1 MTIRSPQHSTKAGQ
15 ETTWSFYVGSKLVEI
30 AVTPDSHALLLS
42 LDPTTQQKKLEELH
56 YGMQAAAATQDK
68 SPMSPTFGLGQSTPL
83 RGAVAEGREGGWGTG
98 ATHSQT
104 TPIIGSGDERRGI
117 GAAEQE
123 RIIPP
128 RFFAS
133 PIPED
138 KELELIRSRLENL
151 STSMRQPAT
160 EHHDALN
167 WTYTAQEHQQHEEQ
181 KACTDRRHE
190 FEQRTKQFLSLPAK
204 RFTAAY
210 NSCIFHFKRNVN
222 TLISKELISELM
234 DELDK
239 QYQETSK
246 ARDYC
251 MEVLSQEDLNFNP
264 KYEEYMTIKLDQFNE
279 CRQLRDQYV
288 AIHQQELQLPQRS
301 LQAEVGHQARH
312 HGPDSTGT
320 IPKVP
325 QLNKEL
331 LSNVQEGKGTLE
343 NITPISKC
351 TSRPGA
357 QFQTEQ
363 EHTSQYHQ
371 PSSHTNQHHEQGTGG
386 NQHSNQHH
394 EQDTGGNQHS
404 NQHHEQGTGGH
415 QQSNQQHEQDTRRS
429 QQSNRH
435 STQNEHGTE
444 AEETQNQDRN
454 RNQNE
459 EHHRRRFFRE
469 ENEEN
474 LNASVPPTGLSGNT
488 FTQHQ
493 FRFKLDEELGLVS
506 DFDASNPKDY
516 MAFRAQWTNFERKM
530 VNSGRSQEDLYC
542 ALLRKLKGSA
552 RELCKNKYHD
562 PEAYTWSIRQLD
574 RLYNKPENLLRL
586 MITKLLKT
594 SKMDDTYESLLMGMS
609 KLQEAWQDLNQ
620 ANLTNEELK
629 GLLFIAATEKSLSEG
644 SWKCWLD
651 IQNNHSGHPLSVFEA
666 RTYFGAIETALS
678 NEQRRKEAG
687 RSSSVMDKRPQP
699 KPKQKSTLFGS
710 YNTMNE
716 DEQIP
721 NNSKVTMRQNQ
732 ARTKDGKCVF
742 CLETPHPYQLWC
754 PKLKTMPID
763 EIWQIIRTHKIFCQM
778 CLGLG
783 HWSNA
788 CPAAKAGKL
797 NKCNVQNEKG
807 QRCNRPHTKYLHQGS
822 TSKSNNKTQQ

>member
-1 MTIRSPQHSTKAGQ
+1 MMIRSPQHNTKADQ
-15 ETTWSFYVGSKLVEI
+15 ENTWSFYVGSKLVEQSV
-30 AVTPDSHALLLS
+30 APESHAALLS
-42 LDPTTQQKKLEELH
+42 FDPTTQQKKLEEL
-56 YGMQAAAATQDK
+56 YYKMQTAAATQERQL
-68 SPMSPTFGLGQSTPL
+68 MSPTFGLGQSTPL
-83 RGAVAEGREGGWGTG
+83 RGAVAEGRDGGWGTG

-104 TPIIGSGDERRGI
+104 TPIIGSGDEGRGF

-123 RIIPP
+123 PIIP
-128 RFFAS
+128 RRLFAS
-133 PIPED
+133 PTPQGD
-138 KELELIRSRLENL
+138 ELENIRSRLENL
-151 STSMRQPAT
+151 STSIRQPAA

-167 WTYTAQEHQQHEEQ
+167 WTYSAQEHEQYVEEQ

-190 FEQRTKQFLSLPAK
+190 FEQRAKQYLSLPAK

-210 NSCIFHFKRNVN
+210 NFCILHFKRNVN

-234 DELDK
+234 VELEK
-239 QYQETSK
+239 QYQETAK

-251 MEVLSQEDLNFNP
+251 MEVLSQEDLNFNS
-264 KYEEYMTIKLDQFNE
+264 KYEDYMKIKLDQFNE
-279 CRQLRDQYV
+279 CQRLKDQYMV
-288 AIHQQELQLPQRS
+288 IHQQELQLPQRS

-331 LSNVQEGKGTLE
+331 LSNVQEGKRTLE
-343 NITPISKC
+343 NITPISK
-351 TSRPGA
+351 
-357 QFQTEQ
+357 
-363 EHTSQYHQ
+363 YHQ
-371 PSSHTNQHHEQGTGG
+371 PSSHANQRKHEQGTGG

-394 EQDTGGNQHS
+394 EQGTGGNQHS
-404 NQHHEQGTGGH
+404 NQQHEQGTGGH
-415 QQSNQQHEQDTRRS
+415 QQSNQQHERDTRRS
-429 QQSNRH
+429 RRSNRH

-444 AEETQNQDRN
+444 TGETQNQDRN
-454 RNQNE
+454 GDQNE

-469 ENEEN
+469 TNEEN
-474 LNASVPPTGLSGNT
+474 LNTSVPPTGLSGNT

-506 DFDASNPKDY
+506 DFDASNPRDY

-594 SKMDDTYESLLMGMS
+594 SKMDDTYESLLNGIS

-651 IQNNHSGHPLSVFEA
+651 VQNNHSGHPLSVFEA

-721 NNSKVTMRQNQ
+721 NNSKVTIRQNQ

-742 CLETPHPYQLWC
+742 CLGTPHIYQLHC

-788 CPAAKAGKL
+788 CPAAKAGNLK
-797 NKCNVQNEKG
+797 KCNVQNEKG

>member
-1 MTIRSPQHSTKAGQ
+1 MMIRSPQHNTKADQ
-15 ETTWSFYVGSKLVEI
+15 ENTWSFYVGSKLVEQSV
-30 AVTPDSHALLLS
+30 APESHAALLS
-42 LDPTTQQKKLEELH
+42 FDPTTQQKKLEEL
-56 YGMQAAAATQDK
+56 YYKMQAAATTQER
-68 SPMSPTFGLGQSTPL
+68 PLMSPTIGLGQSTPL
-83 RGAVAEGREGGWGTG
+83 RGAVAEGRDGGWGTG

-104 TPIIGSGDERRGI
+104 TPIMGSGDERRGF

-123 RIIPP
+123 PIIPT
-128 RFFAS
+128 RLFAS
-133 PIPED
+133 PPPQGD
-138 KELELIRSRLENL
+138 ELENIRSRLENL
-151 STSMRQPAT
+151 STSIRQSAA

-167 WTYTAQEHQQHEEQ
+167 WTYTAQEHEQYEEEQ
-181 KACTDRRHE
+181 KACANRKHE
-190 FEQRTKQFLSLPAK
+190 FEQRAKQYLSLPAK

-210 NSCIFHFKRNVN
+210 NSCILHFKRNVN
-222 TLISKELISELM
+222 RLISKELISELM
-234 DELDK
+234 DELEK

-251 MEVLSQEDLNFNP
+251 MEVLSQEDLNFNS
-264 KYEEYMTIKLDQFNE
+264 KYEDYMKIKLDQFNE
-279 CRQLRDQYV
+279 CRRLKDQYLI
-288 AIHQQELQLPQRS
+288 IHQQELQLPQRS

-331 LSNVQEGKGTLE
+331 RSNVQEGKRTFE
-343 NITPISKC
+343 SITPISK
-351 TSRPGA
+351 
-357 QFQTEQ
+357 
-363 EHTSQYHQ
+363 YHQ
-371 PSSHTNQHHEQGTGG
+371 PSSHSNQHHEQGTGG

-394 EQDTGGNQHS
+394 EQGTGGNQHS

-429 QQSNRH
+429 QHSNRH

-444 AEETQNQDRN
+444 AGETQNQGRN
-454 RNQNE
+454 GDQNE

-469 ENEEN
+469 TNEEN
-474 LNASVPPTGLSGNT
+474 LNTSVPPTGLSGNT

-721 NNSKVTMRQNQ
+721 NNSKVITRQNQ

-742 CLETPHPYQLWC
+742 CLGTPHIYQLHC

-778 CLGLG
+778 CLSLG
-783 HWSNA
+783 HWTNR

-797 NKCNVQNEKG
+797 KKCDVQNEKG
-807 QRCNRPHTKYLHQGS
+807 RWCNKPHTKYLHQGS

>member
-1 MTIRSPQHSTKAGQ
+1 MMIRSPQHNTKADQ
-15 ETTWSFYVGSKLVEI
+15 ENTWSFYVGSKLVEQSV
-30 AVTPDSHALLLS
+30 APESHAALLS
-42 LDPTTQQKKLEELH
+42 FDPTTQQKKLEEL
-56 YGMQAAAATQDK
+56 YYKMQAAATTQER
-68 SPMSPTFGLGQSTPL
+68 PLMSPTIGLGQSTPL
-83 RGAVAEGREGGWGTG
+83 RGAVAEGRDGGWGTG

-104 TPIIGSGDERRGI
+104 TPIIGSGDERRGF

-123 RIIPP
+123 PIIPT
-128 RFFAS
+128 RLFAS
-133 PIPED
+133 PPPQGD
-138 KELELIRSRLENL
+138 ELENIRSRLENL
-151 STSMRQPAT
+151 STSIRQSAA

-167 WTYTAQEHQQHEEQ
+167 WTYTAQEHEQYEEEQ
-181 KACTDRRHE
+181 KACANRKHE
-190 FEQRTKQFLSLPAK
+190 FEQRAKQYLSLPAK

-210 NSCIFHFKRNVN
+210 NSCILHFKRNVN
-222 TLISKELISELM
+222 RLISKELIAELM
-234 DELDK
+234 DELEK

-251 MEVLSQEDLNFNP
+251 MEVLSQEDLNFNS
-264 KYEEYMTIKLDQFNE
+264 KYEDYMKIKLDQFNE
-279 CRQLRDQYV
+279 CRRLKDQYV
-288 AIHQQELQLPQRS
+288 IIHQQELQLPQRS

-331 LSNVQEGKGTLE
+331 LSNVQEGKRTLE
-343 NITPISKC
+343 SITPISK
-351 TSRPGA
+351 
-357 QFQTEQ
+357 
-363 EHTSQYHQ
+363 YHQ
-371 PSSHTNQHHEQGTGG
+371 PSS
-386 NQHSNQHH
+386 HSNQHH
-394 EQDTGGNQHS
+394 EQGTGGNQHS

-429 QQSNRH
+429 QHSNRH

-444 AEETQNQDRN
+444 AGETQNQDRN
-454 RNQNE
+454 GDQNE

-469 ENEEN
+469 TNEEN
-474 LNASVPPTGLSGNT
+474 LNTSVPPTGLSGNT

-721 NNSKVTMRQNQ
+721 NNSKVTTRQNQ

-742 CLETPHPYQLWC
+742 CLGTPHIYQLHC

-778 CLGLG
+778 CLSLG
-783 HWSNA
+783 HWTNR

-797 NKCNVQNEKG
+797 KKCDVQNEKG
-807 QRCNRPHTKYLHQGS
+807 RWCNKPHTKYLHQGS

>member
-1 MTIRSPQHSTKAGQ
+1 MMIRSPQHNTKADQ
-15 ETTWSFYVGSKLVEI
+15 ENTWSFYVGSKLVEQSV
-30 AVTPDSHALLLS
+30 APESHAALLS
-42 LDPTTQQKKLEELH
+42 FDPTTQQKKLEEL
-56 YGMQAAAATQDK
+56 YYKMQAAATTQER
-68 SPMSPTFGLGQSTPL
+68 PLMSPTIGLGQSTPL
-83 RGAVAEGREGGWGTG
+83 RGAVAEGRDGGWGTG

-104 TPIIGSGDERRGI
+104 TPIIGSGDERRGF

-123 RIIPP
+123 PIIPT
-128 RFFAS
+128 RLFAS
-133 PIPED
+133 PPPQGD
-138 KELELIRSRLENL
+138 ELENIRSRLENL
-151 STSMRQPAT
+151 STSIRQSAA

-167 WTYTAQEHQQHEEQ
+167 WTYTAQEHEQYEEEQ
-181 KACTDRRHE
+181 KACTNRKHE
-190 FEQRTKQFLSLPAK
+190 FEQRAKQYLSLPAK

-210 NSCIFHFKRNVN
+210 NSCILHFKRNVN
-222 TLISKELISELM
+222 RLISKELISELM
-234 DELDK
+234 DELEK

-251 MEVLSQEDLNFNP
+251 MEVLSQEDLNFNS
-264 KYEEYMTIKLDQFNE
+264 KYEDYMKIKLDQFNE
-279 CRQLRDQYV
+279 CRRLKDQYV
-288 AIHQQELQLPQRS
+288 IIHQQELQLPQRS

-331 LSNVQEGKGTLE
+331 RSNVQEGKRTLE
-343 NITPISKC
+343 NITPISK
-351 TSRPGA
+351 
-357 QFQTEQ
+357 
-363 EHTSQYHQ
+363 YHQ
-371 PSSHTNQHHEQGTGG
+371 PSSHANQRKHEQGTGR

-394 EQDTGGNQHS
+394 EQSTGGNQHS

-415 QQSNQQHEQDTRRS
+415 QQSNQQQERDTRRS
-429 QQSNRH
+429 QRSNRH

-444 AEETQNQDRN
+444 AGETQNQDRN
-454 RNQNE
+454 GDQNE

-721 NNSKVTMRQNQ
+721 NNSKAIIRQNQ

-742 CLETPHPYQLWC
+742 CLGTPHIYQLHC

-778 CLGLG
+778 CLSLG
-783 HWSNA
+783 HWTNR

-797 NKCNVQNEKG
+797 KKCDVQNEKG
-807 QRCNRPHTKYLHQGS
+807 RWCNKPHTKYLHQGS

>member
-1 MTIRSPQHSTKAGQ
+1 
-15 ETTWSFYVGSKLVEI
+15 
-30 AVTPDSHALLLS
+30 
-42 LDPTTQQKKLEELH
+42 
-56 YGMQAAAATQDK
+56 
-68 SPMSPTFGLGQSTPL
+68 
-83 RGAVAEGREGGWGTG
+83 
-98 ATHSQT
+98 
-104 TPIIGSGDERRGI
+104 
-117 GAAEQE
+117 
-123 RIIPP
+123 
-128 RFFAS
+128 
-133 PIPED
+133 
-138 KELELIRSRLENL
+138 
-151 STSMRQPAT
+151 
-160 EHHDALN
+160 
-167 WTYTAQEHQQHEEQ
+167 
-181 KACTDRRHE
+181 
-190 FEQRTKQFLSLPAK
+190 
-204 RFTAAY
+204 
-210 NSCIFHFKRNVN
+210 
-222 TLISKELISELM
+222 M
-234 DELDK
+234 DELEK

-251 MEVLSQEDLNFNP
+251 MEVLSQEDLNFNS
-264 KYEEYMTIKLDQFNE
+264 KYEDYMKIKLDQFNE
-279 CRQLRDQYV
+279 CRRLKDQYV
-288 AIHQQELQLPQRS
+288 IIHQQELQLPQRS

-331 LSNVQEGKGTLE
+331 LSNVQEGKRTFE
-343 NITPISKC
+343 SITPISK
-351 TSRPGA
+351 
-357 QFQTEQ
+357 
-363 EHTSQYHQ
+363 YHQ
-371 PSSHTNQHHEQGTGG
+371 PSSHSNQHHEQGTGG

-394 EQDTGGNQHS
+394 EQGTGGNQHS
-404 NQHHEQGTGGH
+404 SQHHEQGTGGH
-415 QQSNQQHEQDTRRS
+415 QQSNQQQERDTRRS
-429 QQSNRH
+429 QRSNRH
-435 STQNEHGTE
+435 STQNEHETE
-444 AEETQNQDRN
+444 AGETQNQDRN
-454 RNQNE
+454 GDQNE

-474 LNASVPPTGLSGNT
+474 LNTSVPPTGLSGNT

-506 DFDASNPKDY
+506 DFDASNPSDY

-721 NNSKVTMRQNQ
+721 NNSKVTICQNQ

-742 CLETPHPYQLWC
+742 CLGTPHIYQLHC

-778 CLGLG
+778 CLSLG
-783 HWSNA
+783 HWTNR

-797 NKCNVQNEKG
+797 KKCDVQNEKG
-807 QRCNRPHTKYLHQGS
+807 RWCNKPHTKYLHQGS

>member
-1 MTIRSPQHSTKAGQ
+1 MMIRSPQHNTKADQ
-15 ETTWSFYVGSKLVEI
+15 ENTWSFYVGSKLVEQSV
-30 AVTPDSHALLLS
+30 APESHAALLS
-42 LDPTTQQKKLEELH
+42 FDPTTQQKKLEEL
-56 YGMQAAAATQDK
+56 YYKMQAAATTQER
-68 SPMSPTFGLGQSTPL
+68 PLMSPTIGLGQSTPL
-83 RGAVAEGREGGWGTG
+83 RGAVAEGRDGGWGTG

-104 TPIIGSGDERRGI
+104 TPIIGSGDEGRGF

-123 RIIPP
+123 PIIP
-128 RFFAS
+128 RRLFAS
-133 PIPED
+133 PTPQGD
-138 KELELIRSRLENL
+138 ELENIRSRLENL
-151 STSMRQPAT
+151 STSIRQSAA
-160 EHHDALN
+160 EQHDALN
-167 WTYTAQEHQQHEEQ
+167 WTYSAQEHEQYVEEQ

-190 FEQRTKQFLSLPAK
+190 FEQRAKQYLSLPAK

-210 NSCIFHFKRNVN
+210 NFCILHFKRNVN

-234 DELDK
+234 VELEK
-239 QYQETSK
+239 QYQETAK

-251 MEVLSQEDLNFNP
+251 MEVLSQEDLNFNS
-264 KYEEYMTIKLDQFNE
+264 KYEDYMKIKLDQFNE
-279 CRQLRDQYV
+279 CQRLKDQYMV
-288 AIHQQELQLPQRS
+288 IHQQELQLPQRS

-331 LSNVQEGKGTLE
+331 LSNVQEGKRTLE
-343 NITPISKC
+343 SITPISK
-351 TSRPGA
+351 
-357 QFQTEQ
+357 
-363 EHTSQYHQ
+363 YHQ
-371 PSSHTNQHHEQGTGG
+371 PSSHANQRKHEQGTGGNQHSNQHHEQGTGG

-394 EQDTGGNQHS
+394 EQ
-404 NQHHEQGTGGH
+404 GTGGH
-415 QQSNQQHEQDTRRS
+415 RQSNQQHEQDTRRS
-429 QQSNRH
+429 QRSNRH

-444 AEETQNQDRN
+444 TGETQNQDRN
-454 RNQNE
+454 GDQNE

-469 ENEEN
+469 TNEEN
-474 LNASVPPTGLSGNT
+474 LNTSVPPTGLSGNT

-506 DFDASNPKDY
+506 DFDASNPSDY

-594 SKMDDTYESLLMGMS
+594 SKMDDTYESLLNGIS

-651 IQNNHSGHPLSVFEA
+651 VQNNHSGHPLSVFEA

-797 NKCNVQNEKG
+797 NKCNVKNENG

>member
-15 ETTWSFYVGSKLVEI
+15 ETTWSFNVGSKLVEI

-42 LDPTTQQKKLEELH
+42 LDPSTQQKKLEELH
-56 YGMQAAAATQDK
+56 HGMQAVTATQER
-68 SPMSPTFGLGQSTPL
+68 PLMSPTFGFGQSTPF
-83 RGAVAEGREGGWGTG
+83 RGATAEGRDGGWGTG

-104 TPIIGSGDERRGI
+104 TPIIGSGDEGRGF

-123 RIIPP
+123 PIIP
-128 RFFAS
+128 RRLFAS
-133 PIPED
+133 PTPQGD
-138 KELELIRSRLENL
+138 ELENIRSRLENL
-151 STSMRQPAT
+151 STSIRQSAA
-160 EHHDALN
+160 EQHDALN
-167 WTYTAQEHQQHEEQ
+167 WTYSAQEHEQYEEEQ
-181 KACTDRRHE
+181 KACTNRRHE
-190 FEQRTKQFLSLPAK
+190 FEQRAKQYLSLPAK

-210 NSCIFHFKRNVN
+210 NSCILHFKRNVN
-222 TLISKELISELM
+222 RLISKELISELM
-234 DELDK
+234 DELEK

-251 MEVLSQEDLNFNP
+251 MEVLSQEDLNFNS
-264 KYEEYMTIKLDQFNE
+264 KYEDYMKIKLDQFNE
-279 CRQLRDQYV
+279 CRRLKDQYV
-288 AIHQQELQLPQRS
+288 IIHQQELQLPQRS

-331 LSNVQEGKGTLE
+331 LSNVQEGKRTLE
-343 NITPISKC
+343 SITPIAK
-351 TSRPGA
+351 
-357 QFQTEQ
+357 
-363 EHTSQYHQ
+363 YHQ
-371 PSSHTNQHHEQGTGG
+371 PSSHSNQHHEQGTGG

-394 EQDTGGNQHS
+394 EQGTGGNQHS
-404 NQHHEQGTGGH
+404 NQHHEQSTGGH
-415 QQSNQQHEQDTRRS
+415 QQSNQQHERDTRRS
-429 QQSNRH
+429 QRSNRH

-444 AEETQNQDRN
+444 AGETQNQDSN
-454 RNQNE
+454 GDQNE

-721 NNSKVTMRQNQ
+721 NNSKVITRQNQ

-742 CLETPHPYQLWC
+742 CLGTPHIYQLHC

-778 CLGLG
+778 CLSLG
-783 HWSNA
+783 HWTNR

-797 NKCNVQNEKG
+797 KKCDVQNEKG
-807 QRCNRPHTKYLHQGS
+807 RWCNKPHTKYLHQGS

>member
-1 MTIRSPQHSTKAGQ
+1 MMIRSPQHNTKADQ
-15 ETTWSFYVGSKLVEI
+15 ENTWSFYVGSKLVEQSV
-30 AVTPDSHALLLS
+30 APESHAALLS
-42 LDPTTQQKKLEELH
+42 FDPTTQQKKLEEL
-56 YGMQAAAATQDK
+56 YYKMQAAATTQER
-68 SPMSPTFGLGQSTPL
+68 PLMSPTIGLGQSTPL
-83 RGAVAEGREGGWGTG
+83 RGAVAEGRDGGWGTG

-104 TPIIGSGDERRGI
+104 TPIIGSGDEGRGF

-123 RIIPP
+123 PIIPT
-128 RFFAS
+128 RLFAS
-133 PIPED
+133 PPPQGD
-138 KELELIRSRLENL
+138 ELENIRSRLENL
-151 STSMRQPAT
+151 STSIRQSAA

-167 WTYTAQEHQQHEEQ
+167 WTYTAQEHEQYEEEQ
-181 KACTDRRHE
+181 KACANRKHE
-190 FEQRTKQFLSLPAK
+190 FEQRAKQYLSLPAK

-210 NSCIFHFKRNVN
+210 NSCILHFKRNVN
-222 TLISKELISELM
+222 RLISKELISELM
-234 DELDK
+234 DELEK

-251 MEVLSQEDLNFNP
+251 MEVLSQEDLNFNS
-264 KYEEYMTIKLDQFNE
+264 KYEDYMKIKLDQFNE
-279 CRQLRDQYV
+279 CRRLKDQYV
-288 AIHQQELQLPQRS
+288 IIHQQELQLPQRS

-331 LSNVQEGKGTLE
+331 LSNVQEGKRTFE
-343 NITPISKC
+343 SITPISK
-351 TSRPGA
+351 
-357 QFQTEQ
+357 
-363 EHTSQYHQ
+363 YHQ
-371 PSSHTNQHHEQGTGG
+371 PSSHSNQHHEQGTGG

-394 EQDTGGNQHS
+394 EQGTGGNQHS
-404 NQHHEQGTGGH
+404 NQHHEQGTGRH
-415 QQSNQQHEQDTRRS
+415 QQSNQQHERDTRRS
-429 QQSNRH
+429 QHSNRH

-444 AEETQNQDRN
+444 AGETQNQGRN
-454 RNQNE
+454 GDQNE

-721 NNSKVTMRQNQ
+721 NNSKVITRQNQ

-742 CLETPHPYQLWC
+742 CLGTPHIYQLHC

-778 CLGLG
+778 CLSLG
-783 HWSNA
+783 HWTNR

-797 NKCNVQNEKG
+797 KKCDVQNEKG
-807 QRCNRPHTKYLHQGS
+807 RWCNKPHTKYLHQGS

>member
-1 MTIRSPQHSTKAGQ
+1 
-15 ETTWSFYVGSKLVEI
+15 
-30 AVTPDSHALLLS
+30 
-42 LDPTTQQKKLEELH
+42 
-56 YGMQAAAATQDK
+56 
-68 SPMSPTFGLGQSTPL
+68 
-83 RGAVAEGREGGWGTG
+83 
-98 ATHSQT
+98 
-104 TPIIGSGDERRGI
+104 
-117 GAAEQE
+117 
-123 RIIPP
+123 
-128 RFFAS
+128 
-133 PIPED
+133 
-138 KELELIRSRLENL
+138 
-151 STSMRQPAT
+151 
-160 EHHDALN
+160 
-167 WTYTAQEHQQHEEQ
+167 
-181 KACTDRRHE
+181 
-190 FEQRTKQFLSLPAK
+190 
-204 RFTAAY
+204 
-210 NSCIFHFKRNVN
+210 
-222 TLISKELISELM
+222 
-234 DELDK
+234 
-239 QYQETSK
+239 
-246 ARDYC
+246 
-251 MEVLSQEDLNFNP
+251 MESIN
-264 KYEEYMTIKLDQFNE
+264 
-279 CRQLRDQYV
+279 
-288 AIHQQELQLPQRS
+288 
-301 LQAEVGHQARH
+301 
-312 HGPDSTGT
+312 
-320 IPKVP
+320 
-325 QLNKEL
+325 
-331 LSNVQEGKGTLE
+331 
-343 NITPISKC
+343 PISRC
-351 TSRPGA
+351 TSRPGE
-357 QFQTEQ
+357 QPETKQ

-371 PSSHTNQHHEQGTGG
+371 PSSSSNQHHEQGTGG
-386 NQHSNQHH
+386 NQYSNQHH
-394 EQDTGGNQHS
+394 EQGTGGNEHS
-404 NQHHEQGTGGH
+404 NQHREQGTGGH
-415 QQSNQQHEQDTRRS
+415 QQSNQQHERDTRRS
-429 QQSNRH
+429 QRSNRH

-444 AEETQNQDRN
+444 AGETQNQDRN
-454 RNQNE
+454 GDQNE

-469 ENEEN
+469 TNEEN
-474 LNASVPPTGLSGNT
+474 PNTSVPPTGLSGNT

-506 DFDASNPKDY
+506 DFDASNPRDY

-594 SKMDDTYESLLMGMS
+594 SKMDDTYESLLNGIS

-721 NNSKVTMRQNQ
+721 NNSKAIIRQNQ

-742 CLETPHPYQLWC
+742 CLGTPHIYQLHC

-783 HWSNA
+783 HWTNR

-797 NKCNVQNEKG
+797 KKCDVQNEKG
-807 QRCNRPHTKYLHQGS
+807 RWCNKPHTKYLHQGS

>member
-1 MTIRSPQHSTKAGQ
+1 MMIRSPQHNTKADQ
-15 ETTWSFYVGSKLVEI
+15 ENTWSFYVGSKLVEQSV
-30 AVTPDSHALLLS
+30 APESHAALLS
-42 LDPTTQQKKLEELH
+42 FDPTTQQKKLEEL
-56 YGMQAAAATQDK
+56 YYKMQAAATTQER
-68 SPMSPTFGLGQSTPL
+68 PLMSPTIGLGQSTPL
-83 RGAVAEGREGGWGTG
+83 RGAVAEGRDGGWGTG

-104 TPIIGSGDERRGI
+104 TPIIGSGDERRGF

-123 RIIPP
+123 PIIPT
-128 RFFAS
+128 RLFAS
-133 PIPED
+133 PPPQGD
-138 KELELIRSRLENL
+138 ELENIRSRLENL
-151 STSMRQPAT
+151 STSIRQSAA

-167 WTYTAQEHQQHEEQ
+167 WTYTAQEHEQYEEEQ
-181 KACTDRRHE
+181 KACANRKHE
-190 FEQRTKQFLSLPAK
+190 FEQRAKQYLSLPAK

-210 NSCIFHFKRNVN
+210 NSCILHFKRNVN
-222 TLISKELISELM
+222 RLISKELISELM
-234 DELDK
+234 DELEK

-251 MEVLSQEDLNFNP
+251 MEVLSQEDLNFNS
-264 KYEEYMTIKLDQFNE
+264 KYEDYMKIKLDQFNE
-279 CRQLRDQYV
+279 CRRLKDQYV
-288 AIHQQELQLPQRS
+288 IIHQQELQLPQRS

-331 LSNVQEGKGTLE
+331 LSNVQEGKRTFE
-343 NITPISKC
+343 SITPISK
-351 TSRPGA
+351 
-357 QFQTEQ
+357 
-363 EHTSQYHQ
+363 YHQ
-371 PSSHTNQHHEQGTGG
+371 PSSHSNQHHEQGTGG

-394 EQDTGGNQHS
+394 EQGTGGNQHS

-429 QQSNRH
+429 QHSNRH

-444 AEETQNQDRN
+444 AGETQNQDRN
-454 RNQNE
+454 GDQNE

-469 ENEEN
+469 TNEEN
-474 LNASVPPTGLSGNT
+474 LNTSVPPTGLSGNT

-721 NNSKVTMRQNQ
+721 NNSKVITRQNQ

-742 CLETPHPYQLWC
+742 CLGTPHIYQLHC

-778 CLGLG
+778 CLSLG
-783 HWSNA
+783 HWTNR

-797 NKCNVQNEKG
+797 KKCDVQNEKG
-807 QRCNRPHTKYLHQGS
+807 RWCNKPHTKYLHQGS

>member
-1 MTIRSPQHSTKAGQ
+1 MMIRSPQHNTKADQ
-15 ETTWSFYVGSKLVEI
+15 ENTWSFYVGSKLVEQSV
-30 AVTPDSHALLLS
+30 APESHAALLS
-42 LDPTTQQKKLEELH
+42 FDPTTQQKKLEEL
-56 YGMQAAAATQDK
+56 YYKMQAAATTQER
-68 SPMSPTFGLGQSTPL
+68 PLMSPTIGLGQSTPL
-83 RGAVAEGREGGWGTG
+83 RGAVAEGRDGGWGTG

-104 TPIIGSGDERRGI
+104 TPIMGSGDERRGF

-123 RIIPP
+123 PIIPT
-128 RFFAS
+128 RLFAS
-133 PIPED
+133 PPPQGD
-138 KELELIRSRLENL
+138 ELENIRSRLENL
-151 STSMRQPAT
+151 STSIRQSAA

-167 WTYTAQEHQQHEEQ
+167 WTYTAQEHEQYEEEQ
-181 KACTDRRHE
+181 KACANRKHE
-190 FEQRTKQFLSLPAK
+190 FEQRAKQYLSLPAK

-210 NSCIFHFKRNVN
+210 NSCILHFKRNVN
-222 TLISKELISELM
+222 RLISKELISELM

-251 MEVLSQEDLNFNP
+251 MEVLSQEDLNFNS
-264 KYEEYMTIKLDQFNE
+264 KYEDYMKIKLDQFNE
-279 CRQLRDQYV
+279 CRRLKDQYV
-288 AIHQQELQLPQRS
+288 IIHQQELQLPQRS

-331 LSNVQEGKGTLE
+331 LSNVQEGKRTFE
-343 NITPISKC
+343 SITPISK
-351 TSRPGA
+351 
-357 QFQTEQ
+357 
-363 EHTSQYHQ
+363 YHQ
-371 PSSHTNQHHEQGTGG
+371 PSSHSNQHHEQGTGG

-394 EQDTGGNQHS
+394 EQGTGGNQHS

-429 QQSNRH
+429 QHSNRH

-444 AEETQNQDRN
+444 AGETQNQDRN
-454 RNQNE
+454 GDQNE

-469 ENEEN
+469 TNEEN
-474 LNASVPPTGLSGNT
+474 LNTSVPPTGLSGNT

-721 NNSKVTMRQNQ
+721 NNSKVTTRQNQ

-742 CLETPHPYQLWC
+742 CLGTPHIYQLHC

-778 CLGLG
+778 CLSLG
-783 HWSNA
+783 HWTNR

-797 NKCNVQNEKG
+797 KKCDVQNEKG
-807 QRCNRPHTKYLHQGS
+807 RWCNKPHTKYLHQGS

>member
-1 MTIRSPQHSTKAGQ
+1 MTIRSPQHSFKSGADI
-15 ETTWSFYVGSKLVEI
+15 WSFYVGSKPVEI
-30 AVTPDSHALLLS
+30 AVTPDSHAILLS

-56 YGMQAAAATQDK
+56 HGTQAVAATQER
-68 SPMSPTFGLGQSTPL
+68 PLMSPTFGFGQSTPF
-83 RGAVAEGREGGWGTG
+83 RGATAEGRDGGWGTG
-98 ATHSQT
+98 ATPSQT
-104 TPIIGSGDERRGI
+104 TPIIGSGEEGRGF

-123 RIIPP
+123 PIIP
-128 RFFAS
+128 RRLFAS
-133 PIPED
+133 PTPQGD
-138 KELELIRSRLENL
+138 ELENIRSRLENL
-151 STSMRQPAT
+151 STSIRQSAA

-167 WTYTAQEHQQHEEQ
+167 WTYSAQEHEQYVEEQ

-190 FEQRTKQFLSLPAK
+190 FEQRAKQYLSLPAK

-210 NSCIFHFKRNVN
+210 NFCILHFKRNVN

-234 DELDK
+234 VELEK
-239 QYQETSK
+239 QYQETAK

-251 MEVLSQEDLNFNP
+251 MEVLSQEDLNFNS
-264 KYEEYMTIKLDQFNE
+264 KYEDYMKIKLDQFNE
-279 CRQLRDQYV
+279 CQRLKDQYMV
-288 AIHQQELQLPQRS
+288 IHQQELQLPQRS

-331 LSNVQEGKGTLE
+331 LSNVQEGKRTLE
-343 NITPISKC
+343 NITPISK
-351 TSRPGA
+351 
-357 QFQTEQ
+357 
-363 EHTSQYHQ
+363 YHQ
-371 PSSHTNQHHEQGTGG
+371 PSSHANQRKHEQGTGGNQHSNQHHEQGTGG
-386 NQHSNQHH
+386 NQHSNQHR
-394 EQDTGGNQHS
+394 EQD
-404 NQHHEQGTGGH
+404 TGGH
-415 QQSNQQHEQDTRRS
+415 QQSNQQHERDTRRS
-429 QQSNRH
+429 QHSNRH
-435 STQNEHGTE
+435 STQNERGTE
-444 AEETQNQDRN
+444 ARETQNQD
-454 RNQNE
+454 QDE

-506 DFDASNPKDY
+506 DFDASNPSDY

-594 SKMDDTYESLLMGMS
+594 SKMDDTYESLLNGIS

>member
-1 MTIRSPQHSTKAGQ
+1 MMIRSPQHNTKADQ
-15 ETTWSFYVGSKLVEI
+15 ENTWSFYVGSKLVEQSL
-30 AVTPDSHALLLS
+30 APESHALLLS
-42 LDPTTQQKKLEELH
+42 LDPTTQQKKLEEM
-56 YGMQAAAATQDK
+56 YYTMQAVAASQER
-68 SPMSPTFGLGQSTPL
+68 PLMSPTFGLGQSTPF
-83 RGAVAEGREGGWGTG
+83 RGAAAEGRDGGWGTG

-104 TPIIGSGDERRGI
+104 TPIIGSGDEGRGF

-123 RIIPP
+123 PIIP
-128 RFFAS
+128 RRLFAS
-133 PIPED
+133 PTPQGD
-138 KELELIRSRLENL
+138 ELENIRSRLENL
-151 STSMRQPAT
+151 STSIRQPAA

-167 WTYTAQEHQQHEEQ
+167 WTYSAQEHEQYVEEQ

-190 FEQRTKQFLSLPAK
+190 FEQRAKQYLSLPAK

-234 DELDK
+234 DELEK

-251 MEVLSQEDLNFNP
+251 MEVLSQEDLNFNS
-264 KYEEYMTIKLDQFNE
+264 KYEDYMKIKLDQFNE
-279 CRQLRDQYV
+279 CQRLKDQYMV
-288 AIHQQELQLPQRS
+288 IHQQELQLPQRS

-331 LSNVQEGKGTLE
+331 LSNVQEGKRTLE
-343 NITPISKC
+343 SITPISK
-351 TSRPGA
+351 
-357 QFQTEQ
+357 
-363 EHTSQYHQ
+363 YHQ
-371 PSSHTNQHHEQGTGG
+371 PSSHANQRKHEQGTGG
-386 NQHSNQHH
+386 NQHSNQ
-394 EQDTGGNQHS
+394 Q
-404 NQHHEQGTGGH
+404 HEQGTGGH

-429 QQSNRH
+429 QRSNRH

-444 AEETQNQDRN
+444 TGETQNQDRN
-454 RNQNE
+454 GDQNE

-469 ENEEN
+469 TNEEN
-474 LNASVPPTGLSGNT
+474 LNTSVPPTGLSGNT

-506 DFDASNPKDY
+506 DFDASNPSDY

-594 SKMDDTYESLLMGMS
+594 SKMDDTYESLLIGIS

-651 IQNNHSGHPLSVFEA
+651 VQNNHSGHPLSVFEA

>member
-1 MTIRSPQHSTKAGQ
+1 MMIRSPQHNTKADQ
-15 ETTWSFYVGSKLVEI
+15 ENTWSFYVGSKLVEQSV
-30 AVTPDSHALLLS
+30 APESHAALLS
-42 LDPTTQQKKLEELH
+42 FDPTTQQKKLEEL
-56 YGMQAAAATQDK
+56 YYKMQTAAATQERQL
-68 SPMSPTFGLGQSTPL
+68 MSPTFGLGQSTPL
-83 RGAVAEGREGGWGTG
+83 RGAVAEGRDGGWGTG

-104 TPIIGSGDERRGI
+104 TPIIGSGDERRGF

-123 RIIPP
+123 PIIPT
-128 RFFAS
+128 RLFAS
-133 PIPED
+133 PPPQGD
-138 KELELIRSRLENL
+138 ELENIRSRLENL
-151 STSMRQPAT
+151 STSIRQSAA

-167 WTYTAQEHQQHEEQ
+167 WTYTAQEHEQYEEEQ
-181 KACTDRRHE
+181 KACTNRKHE
-190 FEQRTKQFLSLPAK
+190 FEQRAKQYLSLPAK

-234 DELDK
+234 VELEK

-251 MEVLSQEDLNFNP
+251 MEVLSQEDLNFNS
-264 KYEEYMTIKLDQFNE
+264 KYEDYMKIKLDQFNE
-279 CRQLRDQYV
+279 CRRLKDQYV
-288 AIHQQELQLPQRS
+288 IIHQQELQLPQRS

-331 LSNVQEGKGTLE
+331 LSNVQEGKRTFE
-343 NITPISKC
+343 SITPISK
-351 TSRPGA
+351 
-357 QFQTEQ
+357 
-363 EHTSQYHQ
+363 YHQ
-371 PSSHTNQHHEQGTGG
+371 PSSHSNQHHEQGTGG

-394 EQDTGGNQHS
+394 EQGTGGNQHS

-415 QQSNQQHEQDTRRS
+415 QQSNQQHERDTRRS
-429 QQSNRH
+429 QRSNRH

-444 AEETQNQDRN
+444 AGETQNQDRN
-454 RNQNE
+454 GDQNE

-506 DFDASNPKDY
+506 DFDASNPSDY

-778 CLGLG
+778 CLSLG
-783 HWSNA
+783 HWTNR

-797 NKCNVQNEKG
+797 KKCDVQNEKG
-807 QRCNRPHTKYLHQGS
+807 RWCNKPHTKYLHQGS

>member
-1 MTIRSPQHSTKAGQ
+1 MMIRSPQHNTKADQ
-15 ETTWSFYVGSKLVEI
+15 ENTWSFYVGSKLVEQSV
-30 AVTPDSHALLLS
+30 APESHAALLS
-42 LDPTTQQKKLEELH
+42 FDPTTQQKKLEEL
-56 YGMQAAAATQDK
+56 YYKMQAAATTQER
-68 SPMSPTFGLGQSTPL
+68 PLMSPTIGLGQSTPL
-83 RGAVAEGREGGWGTG
+83 RGAVAEGRDGGWGTG

-104 TPIIGSGDERRGI
+104 TPIMGSGDERRGF

-123 RIIPP
+123 PIIPT
-128 RFFAS
+128 RLFAS
-133 PIPED
+133 PPPQGD
-138 KELELIRSRLENL
+138 ELENIRSRLENL
-151 STSMRQPAT
+151 STSIRQSAA

-167 WTYTAQEHQQHEEQ
+167 WTYTAQEHEQYEEEQ
-181 KACTDRRHE
+181 KACANRKHE
-190 FEQRTKQFLSLPAK
+190 FEQRAKQYLSLPAK

-210 NSCIFHFKRNVN
+210 NSCILHFKRNVN
-222 TLISKELISELM
+222 RLISKELISELM
-234 DELDK
+234 DELEK

-251 MEVLSQEDLNFNP
+251 MEVLSQEDLNFNS
-264 KYEEYMTIKLDQFNE
+264 KYEDYMKIKLDQFNE
-279 CRQLRDQYV
+279 CRRLKDQYV
-288 AIHQQELQLPQRS
+288 IIHQQELQLPQRS

-331 LSNVQEGKGTLE
+331 LSNVQEGKRTLE
-343 NITPISKC
+343 NITPISK
-351 TSRPGA
+351 
-357 QFQTEQ
+357 
-363 EHTSQYHQ
+363 YHQ
-371 PSSHTNQHHEQGTGG
+371 PSSHSNQHHEQGTGG

-394 EQDTGGNQHS
+394 EQGTGGNQHS

-429 QQSNRH
+429 QHSNRH

-444 AEETQNQDRN
+444 AGETQNQDRN
-454 RNQNE
+454 GDQNE

-469 ENEEN
+469 TNEEN
-474 LNASVPPTGLSGNT
+474 LNTSVPPTGLSGNT

-721 NNSKVTMRQNQ
+721 NNSKVITRQNQ

-742 CLETPHPYQLWC
+742 CLGTPHIYQLHC

-778 CLGLG
+778 CLSLG
-783 HWSNA
+783 HWTNR

-797 NKCNVQNEKG
+797 KKCDVQNEKG
-807 QRCNRPHTKYLHQGS
+807 RWCNKPHTKYLHQGS

>member
-1 MTIRSPQHSTKAGQ
+1 MMIRSPQHNTKADQ
-15 ETTWSFYVGSKLVEI
+15 ENTWSFYVGSKLVEQSV
-30 AVTPDSHALLLS
+30 APESHAALLS
-42 LDPTTQQKKLEELH
+42 FDPTTQQKKLEEL
-56 YGMQAAAATQDK
+56 YYKMQAAATTQER
-68 SPMSPTFGLGQSTPL
+68 PLMSPTIGLGQSTPL
-83 RGAVAEGREGGWGTG
+83 RGAVAEGRDGGWGTG

-104 TPIIGSGDERRGI
+104 TPIMGSGDERRGF

-123 RIIPP
+123 PIIPT
-128 RFFAS
+128 RLFAS
-133 PIPED
+133 PPPQGD
-138 KELELIRSRLENL
+138 ELENIRSRLENL
-151 STSMRQPAT
+151 STSIRQSAA

-167 WTYTAQEHQQHEEQ
+167 WTYTAQEHEQYEEEQ
-181 KACTDRRHE
+181 KACANRKHE
-190 FEQRTKQFLSLPAK
+190 FEQRAKQYLSLPAK

-210 NSCIFHFKRNVN
+210 NSCILHFKRNVN
-222 TLISKELISELM
+222 RLISKELISELM
-234 DELDK
+234 DELEK

-251 MEVLSQEDLNFNP
+251 MEVLSQEDLNFNS
-264 KYEEYMTIKLDQFNE
+264 KYEDYMKIKLDQFNE
-279 CRQLRDQYV
+279 CRRLKDQYV
-288 AIHQQELQLPQRS
+288 IIHQQELQLPQRS

-331 LSNVQEGKGTLE
+331 LSNVQEGKRTFE
-343 NITPISKC
+343 SITPISK
-351 TSRPGA
+351 
-357 QFQTEQ
+357 
-363 EHTSQYHQ
+363 YHQ
-371 PSSHTNQHHEQGTGG
+371 PSSHSNQHHEQGTGG

-394 EQDTGGNQHS
+394 EQGTGGNQHS

-415 QQSNQQHEQDTRRS
+415 QQSNQQHERDTRRS
-429 QQSNRH
+429 QHSNRH

-444 AEETQNQDRN
+444 AGETQNQDRN
-454 RNQNE
+454 GDQNE

-469 ENEEN
+469 TNEEN
-474 LNASVPPTGLSGNT
+474 LNTSVPPTGLSGNT

-594 SKMDDTYESLLMGMS
+594 SKMDDTYESLLNGIS

-721 NNSKVTMRQNQ
+721 NNSKVTTRQNQ

-742 CLETPHPYQLWC
+742 CLGTPHIYQLHC

-778 CLGLG
+778 CLSLG
-783 HWSNA
+783 HWTNR

-797 NKCNVQNEKG
+797 KKCDVQNEKG
-807 QRCNRPHTKYLHQGS
+807 RWCNKPHTKYLHQGS

>member
-1 MTIRSPQHSTKAGQ
+1 MMIRSPQHNTKADQ
-15 ETTWSFYVGSKLVEI
+15 ENTWSFYVGSKLVEQSV
-30 AVTPDSHALLLS
+30 APESHAALLS
-42 LDPTTQQKKLEELH
+42 FDPTTQQKKLEEL
-56 YGMQAAAATQDK
+56 YYKMQAAATTQER
-68 SPMSPTFGLGQSTPL
+68 PLMSPTIGLGQSTPL
-83 RGAVAEGREGGWGTG
+83 RGAVAEGRDGGWGTG

-104 TPIIGSGDERRGI
+104 TPIIGSGDERRGF

-123 RIIPP
+123 PIIPT
-128 RFFAS
+128 RLFAS
-133 PIPED
+133 PPPQGD
-138 KELELIRSRLENL
+138 ELENIRSRLENL
-151 STSMRQPAT
+151 STSIRQSAA

-167 WTYTAQEHQQHEEQ
+167 WTYTAQEHEQYEEEQ
-181 KACTDRRHE
+181 KACTNRKHE
-190 FEQRTKQFLSLPAK
+190 FEQRAKQYLSLPAK

-210 NSCIFHFKRNVN
+210 NSCILHFKRNVN

-234 DELDK
+234 VELEK

-251 MEVLSQEDLNFNP
+251 MEVLSQEDLNFNS
-264 KYEEYMTIKLDQFNE
+264 KYEDYMKIKLDQFNE
-279 CRQLRDQYV
+279 CRRLKDQYV
-288 AIHQQELQLPQRS
+288 IIHQQELQLPQRS

-331 LSNVQEGKGTLE
+331 LSNVQEGKRTLE
-343 NITPISKC
+343 NITPISK
-351 TSRPGA
+351 
-357 QFQTEQ
+357 
-363 EHTSQYHQ
+363 YHQ
-371 PSSHTNQHHEQGTGG
+371 PSSHANQRKHEQGTGR

-394 EQDTGGNQHS
+394 EQGTGGNQHS

-429 QQSNRH
+429 QHSNRH

-444 AEETQNQDRN
+444 AGETQNQGRN
-454 RNQNE
+454 GDQNE

-469 ENEEN
+469 TNEEN
-474 LNASVPPTGLSGNT
+474 LNTSVPPTGLSGNT

-506 DFDASNPKDY
+506 DFDASNPSDY

-721 NNSKVTMRQNQ
+721 NNSKVITRQNQ

-742 CLETPHPYQLWC
+742 CLGTPHIYQLHC

-778 CLGLG
+778 CLSLG
-783 HWSNA
+783 HWTNR

-797 NKCNVQNEKG
+797 KKCDVQNEKG
-807 QRCNRPHTKYLHQGS
+807 RWCNKPHTKYLHQGS

>member
-1 MTIRSPQHSTKAGQ
+1 MMIRSPQHNTKADQ
-15 ETTWSFYVGSKLVEI
+15 ENTWSFYVGSKLVEQSV
-30 AVTPDSHALLLS
+30 APESHVALLS
-42 LDPTTQQKKLEELH
+42 FDPTTQQKKLEEL
-56 YGMQAAAATQDK
+56 YYKMQAAATTQER
-68 SPMSPTFGLGQSTPL
+68 PLMSPTIGLGQSTPL
-83 RGAVAEGREGGWGTG
+83 RGAVAEGRDGGWGTG

-104 TPIIGSGDERRGI
+104 TPIIGSGDERRGF

-123 RIIPP
+123 PIIPT
-128 RFFAS
+128 RLFAS
-133 PIPED
+133 PPPQGD
-138 KELELIRSRLENL
+138 ELENIRSRLENL
-151 STSMRQPAT
+151 STSIRQSAA

-167 WTYTAQEHQQHEEQ
+167 WTYTAQEHEQYEEEQ
-181 KACTDRRHE
+181 KACTNRKHE
-190 FEQRTKQFLSLPAK
+190 FEQRAKQYLSLPAK

-210 NSCIFHFKRNVN
+210 NSCILHFKRNVN
-222 TLISKELISELM
+222 RLISKELIAELM
-234 DELDK
+234 DELEK

-251 MEVLSQEDLNFNP
+251 MEVLSQEDLNFNS
-264 KYEEYMTIKLDQFNE
+264 KYEDYMKIKLDQFNE
-279 CRQLRDQYV
+279 CRRLKDQYV
-288 AIHQQELQLPQRS
+288 IIHQQELQLPQRS

-331 LSNVQEGKGTLE
+331 LSNVQEGKRTFE
-343 NITPISKC
+343 SITPISK
-351 TSRPGA
+351 
-357 QFQTEQ
+357 
-363 EHTSQYHQ
+363 YHQ
-371 PSSHTNQHHEQGTGG
+371 PSSHS

-394 EQDTGGNQHS
+394 EQGTGGNQHS

-415 QQSNQQHEQDTRRS
+415 QQSNQQHERDTRRS
-429 QQSNRH
+429 QHSNRH

-444 AEETQNQDRN
+444 AGETQNQDRN
-454 RNQNE
+454 GDQNE

-469 ENEEN
+469 TNEEN
-474 LNASVPPTGLSGNT
+474 LNTSVPPTGLSGNT

-594 SKMDDTYESLLMGMS
+594 SKMDDTYESLLMGIS

-721 NNSKVTMRQNQ
+721 NNSKVTTRQNQ

-742 CLETPHPYQLWC
+742 CLGTPHIYQLHC

-778 CLGLG
+778 CLSLG
-783 HWSNA
+783 HWTNR

-797 NKCNVQNEKG
+797 KKCDVQNEKG
-807 QRCNRPHTKYLHQGS
+807 RWCNKPHTKYLHQGS

>member
-1 MTIRSPQHSTKAGQ
+1 M
-15 ETTWSFYVGSKLVEI
+15 
-30 AVTPDSHALLLS
+30 
-42 LDPTTQQKKLEELH
+42 
-56 YGMQAAAATQDK
+56 
-68 SPMSPTFGLGQSTPL
+68 
-83 RGAVAEGREGGWGTG
+83 
-98 ATHSQT
+98 
-104 TPIIGSGDERRGI
+104 
-117 GAAEQE
+117 
-123 RIIPP
+123 
-128 RFFAS
+128 
-133 PIPED
+133 
-138 KELELIRSRLENL
+138 
-151 STSMRQPAT
+151 
-160 EHHDALN
+160 
-167 WTYTAQEHQQHEEQ
+167 
-181 KACTDRRHE
+181 
-190 FEQRTKQFLSLPAK
+190 
-204 RFTAAY
+204 
-210 NSCIFHFKRNVN
+210 N

-234 DELDK
+234 VELEK
-239 QYQETSK
+239 QYQETAK

-251 MEVLSQEDLNFNP
+251 MEVLSQEDLNFNS
-264 KYEEYMTIKLDQFNE
+264 KYEDYMKIKLDQFNE
-279 CRQLRDQYV
+279 CRRLKDQYV
-288 AIHQQELQLPQRS
+288 IIHQQELQLPQRS

-331 LSNVQEGKGTLE
+331 LSNVQEGKRTLE
-343 NITPISKC
+343 SITPISK
-351 TSRPGA
+351 
-357 QFQTEQ
+357 
-363 EHTSQYHQ
+363 YHQ
-371 PSSHTNQHHEQGTGG
+371 PSSHANQRKHEQDTGG

-394 EQDTGGNQHS
+394 EQGTGGNQHS

-429 QQSNRH
+429 RRSNRH

-444 AEETQNQDRN
+444 TGETQNQDRN
-454 RNQNE
+454 GDQNE

-469 ENEEN
+469 TNEEN
-474 LNASVPPTGLSGNT
+474 LNTSVPPTGLSGNT

-506 DFDASNPKDY
+506 DFDASNPSDY

-594 SKMDDTYESLLMGMS
+594 SKMDDTYESLLNGIS

-651 IQNNHSGHPLSVFEA
+651 VQNNHSGHPLSVFEA

>member
-1 MTIRSPQHSTKAGQ
+1 MMIRSPQHNTKADQ
-15 ETTWSFYVGSKLVEI
+15 ENTWSFYVGSKLVEQSV
-30 AVTPDSHALLLS
+30 APESHAALLS
-42 LDPTTQQKKLEELH
+42 FDPTTQQKKLEEL
-56 YGMQAAAATQDK
+56 YYKMQAAATTQER
-68 SPMSPTFGLGQSTPL
+68 PLMSPTIGLGQSTPL
-83 RGAVAEGREGGWGTG
+83 RGAVAEGRDGGWGTG

-104 TPIIGSGDERRGI
+104 TPIMGSGDERRGF

-123 RIIPP
+123 PIIPT
-128 RFFAS
+128 RLFAS
-133 PIPED
+133 PPPQGD
-138 KELELIRSRLENL
+138 ELENIRSRLENL
-151 STSMRQPAT
+151 STSIRQSAA

-167 WTYTAQEHQQHEEQ
+167 WTYTAQEHEQYEEEQ
-181 KACTDRRHE
+181 KACTNRRHE
-190 FEQRTKQFLSLPAK
+190 FEQRAKQYLSLPAK
-204 RFTAAY
+204 RFIAAY

-234 DELDK
+234 VELEK

-251 MEVLSQEDLNFNP
+251 MEVLSQEDLNFNS
-264 KYEEYMTIKLDQFNE
+264 KYEDYMKIKLDQFNE
-279 CRQLRDQYV
+279 CRRLKDQYV
-288 AIHQQELQLPQRS
+288 IIHQQELQLPQRS

-331 LSNVQEGKGTLE
+331 LSNVQEGKRTFE
-343 NITPISKC
+343 SITPISK
-351 TSRPGA
+351 
-357 QFQTEQ
+357 
-363 EHTSQYHQ
+363 YHQ
-371 PSSHTNQHHEQGTGG
+371 PSSHSNQHHEQGTGG

-394 EQDTGGNQHS
+394 EQGTGGNQHS

-429 QQSNRH
+429 QHSNRH

-444 AEETQNQDRN
+444 AGETQHQDRN
-454 RNQNE
+454 GDQNE

-721 NNSKVTMRQNQ
+721 NNSKVITRQNQ

-742 CLETPHPYQLWC
+742 CLGTPHIYQLHC

-778 CLGLG
+778 CLSLG
-783 HWSNA
+783 HWTNR

-797 NKCNVQNEKG
+797 KKCDVQNEKG
-807 QRCNRPHTKYLHQGS
+807 RWCNKPHTKYLHQGS

>member
-1 MTIRSPQHSTKAGQ
+1 MMIRSPQHNTKADQ
-15 ETTWSFYVGSKLVEI
+15 ENTWSFYVGSKLVEQSV
-30 AVTPDSHALLLS
+30 APESHAALLS
-42 LDPTTQQKKLEELH
+42 FDPTTQQKKLEEL
-56 YGMQAAAATQDK
+56 YYKMQAAATTQER
-68 SPMSPTFGLGQSTPL
+68 PLMSPTIGLGQSTPL
-83 RGAVAEGREGGWGTG
+83 RGAVAEGRDGGWGTG

-104 TPIIGSGDERRGI
+104 TPIMGSGDERRGF

-123 RIIPP
+123 PIIPT
-128 RFFAS
+128 RLFAS
-133 PIPED
+133 PPPQGD
-138 KELELIRSRLENL
+138 ELENIRSRLENL
-151 STSMRQPAT
+151 STSIRQSAA

-167 WTYTAQEHQQHEEQ
+167 WTYTAQEHEQYEEEQ
-181 KACTDRRHE
+181 KACTNRRHE
-190 FEQRTKQFLSLPAK
+190 FEQRAKQYLSLPAK
-204 RFTAAY
+204 RFIAAY

-234 DELDK
+234 VELEK

-251 MEVLSQEDLNFNP
+251 MEVLSQEDLNFNS
-264 KYEEYMTIKLDQFNE
+264 KYEDYMKIKLDQFNE
-279 CRQLRDQYV
+279 CRRLKDQYV
-288 AIHQQELQLPQRS
+288 IIHQQELQLPQRS

-331 LSNVQEGKGTLE
+331 LSNVQEGKRTFE
-343 NITPISKC
+343 SITPISK
-351 TSRPGA
+351 
-357 QFQTEQ
+357 
-363 EHTSQYHQ
+363 YHQ
-371 PSSHTNQHHEQGTGG
+371 PSSHSNQHHEQGTGG

-394 EQDTGGNQHS
+394 EQGTGGNQHS

-429 QQSNRH
+429 QHSNRH

-444 AEETQNQDRN
+444 AGETQHQDRN
-454 RNQNE
+454 GDQNE

-506 DFDASNPKDY
+506 DFDASNPRDY

-721 NNSKVTMRQNQ
+721 NNSKVITRQNQ

-742 CLETPHPYQLWC
+742 CLGTPHIYQLHC

-778 CLGLG
+778 CLSLG
-783 HWSNA
+783 HWTNR

-797 NKCNVQNEKG
+797 KKCDVQNEKG
-807 QRCNRPHTKYLHQGS
+807 RWCNKPHTKYLHQGS

>member
-1 MTIRSPQHSTKAGQ
+1 MMIRSPQHNTKADQ
-15 ETTWSFYVGSKLVEI
+15 ENTWSFYVGSKLVEQSV
-30 AVTPDSHALLLS
+30 APESHAALLS
-42 LDPTTQQKKLEELH
+42 FDPTTQQKKLEEM
-56 YGMQAAAATQDK
+56 YYAMQAVAKTQER
-68 SPMSPTFGLGQSTPL
+68 PLMSPTFGLGQSTPL
-83 RGAVAEGREGGWGTG
+83 RGAVAEGRDGGWGTG

-104 TPIIGSGDERRGI
+104 TPIMGSGDERRGF

-123 RIIPP
+123 PIIPT
-128 RFFAS
+128 RLFAS
-133 PIPED
+133 PPPQGD
-138 KELELIRSRLENL
+138 ELENIRSRLENL
-151 STSMRQPAT
+151 STSIRQSAA

-167 WTYTAQEHQQHEEQ
+167 WTYTAQEHEQYEEEQ
-181 KACTDRRHE
+181 KACTNRRHE
-190 FEQRTKQFLSLPAK
+190 FEQRAKQYLSLPAK

-210 NSCIFHFKRNVN
+210 NSCILHFKRNVN
-222 TLISKELISELM
+222 RLISKELIAELM
-234 DELDK
+234 DELEK

-251 MEVLSQEDLNFNP
+251 MEVLSQEDLNFNS
-264 KYEEYMTIKLDQFNE
+264 KYEDYMKIKLDQFNE
-279 CRQLRDQYV
+279 CRRLKDQYV
-288 AIHQQELQLPQRS
+288 IIHQQELQLPQRS

-331 LSNVQEGKGTLE
+331 LSNVQEGKRTFE
-343 NITPISKC
+343 SITPISK
-351 TSRPGA
+351 
-357 QFQTEQ
+357 
-363 EHTSQYHQ
+363 YHQ
-371 PSSHTNQHHEQGTGG
+371 PSSHSNQHHEQGTGG
-386 NQHSNQHH
+386 
-394 EQDTGGNQHS
+394 

-429 QQSNRH
+429 QHSNRH

-444 AEETQNQDRN
+444 AGETQNQDRN
-454 RNQNE
+454 GDQNE

-469 ENEEN
+469 TNEEN
-474 LNASVPPTGLSGNT
+474 LNTSVPPTGLSGNT

-721 NNSKVTMRQNQ
+721 NNSKAIIRQNQ

-742 CLETPHPYQLWC
+742 CLGTPHIYQLHC

-778 CLGLG
+778 CLSLG
-783 HWSNA
+783 HWTNR

-797 NKCNVQNEKG
+797 KKCDVQNEKG
-807 QRCNRPHTKYLHQGS
+807 RWCNKPHTKYLHQGS